1 MIRIFACLLSFH
13 ILLGSFLPSMECWEE
28 LSRLPQLMA
37 HFEKHKQESKG
48 QISFWTFMQM
58 HYATASQHAQNAP
71 DSEKHQHETLP
82 SLSGHSLHSYVI
94 TDFHFLTFSEPLV
107 TEFQEKNTFWWNN
120 LYSFQHQSSLLNPPN
135 FG

>member
-37 HFEKHKQESKG
+37 HFEKHKQESNG
-48 QISFWTFMQM
+48 RITFCTFMQM

-71 DSEKHQHETLP
+71 DSEKNQHETLP

-94 TDFHFLTFSEPLV
+94 ADFHFSGYSEPLV
-107 TEFQEKNTFWWNN
+107 TEFQDNNTYWWNN
-120 LYSFQHQSSLLNPPN
+120 LYSFQHHSSLLNPPN
-135 FG
+135 LG